1 MERLVGALDGCVEA
15 TLVLVT
21 GSAGMGKSALV
32 RELHRPITER
42 RGYFVTGK
50 FEQFHR
56 EPYFAIVAA
65 FRSLI
70 DELLQESE
78 ERLDLWR
85 KRLTD
90 ALGPNGRV
98 ITDVFPQVE
107 LITGPQ
113 PELAELGP
121 SEQLNRFNLAFSN
134 FVHALA
140 QPEHPVVVFVDDLQ
154 WADSASL
161 ELLKQLLSDD
171 RPQSL
176 LFVGAYRDNEVDA
189 NHPLTATLKHI
200 RTEQTAPVEISM
212 TPLEAAH
219 VAQLIADTVA
229 TTVDAAMPLAQL
241 VARNTEGC
249 PLFVREYL
257 KALFDDGLLRFER
270 GSGQWQWDLSQIEGH
285 GLTESILDLM
295 VAKLRR
301 LGPEAQTALTTAA
314 AIGNRFPLSA
324 LASLSDTPLETMFE
338 TLLPALRAGVVVT
351 TSEAAALAADGGSEG
366 GDCRFFHDRVQQA
379 AYSLLDDAERAALHL
394 RIGRMLLAAVPADE
408 RGEDL
413 FEIVHQLNR
422 AVGLITDPA
431 ELIELAELNLQA
443 SRKASS
449 SGAYAAAGELL
460 EVALEAIATDGWQT
474 HHELTM
480 SIHREL
486 ATAEHLVG
494 HHDRADELTGA
505 ALEHVPTE
513 LEKAELLAEVV
524 ALYTAAGRYNEALE
538 TMHRGLK
545 LLGHEFPSGDLQEAV
560 GAAFGVVQEKLG
572 GATPAS
578 LLDRPT
584 MSDPEVRAATRLLLA
599 GMAATFYLD
608 PFLYIVII
616 CRAMVL
622 ALEHGHPPE
631 GVNVYA

>member
-1 MERLVGALDGCVEA
+1 M
-15 TLVLVT
+15 
-21 GSAGMGKSALV
+21 
-32 RELHRPITER
+32 
-42 RGYFVTGK
+42 
-50 FEQFHR
+50 
-56 EPYFAIVAA
+56 
-65 FRSLI
+65 
-70 DELLQESE
+70 
-78 ERLDLWR
+78 
-85 KRLTD
+85 
-90 ALGPNGRV
+90 
-98 ITDVFPQVE
+98 
-107 LITGPQ
+107 
-113 PELAELGP
+113 
-121 SEQLNRFNLAFSN
+121 
-134 FVHALA
+134 
-140 QPEHPVVVFVDDLQ
+140 Q

-270 GSGQWQWDLSQIEGH
+270 GSGQ
-285 GLTESILDLM
+285 
-295 VAKLRR
+295 LRR

-494 HHDRADELTGA
+494 HHDRADDQPHDRLSVPSQSRLEGKRARDRGDHQAHDDRRTHGHRAKDERGDHGDEHGRQPLTGQGNAHEGGQRPSEQADRDAPGPPHGIPA
-505 ALEHVPTE
+505 ASSS
-513 LEKAELLAEVV
+513 
-524 ALYTAAGRYNEALE
+524 AGSAS
-538 TMHRGLK
+538 
-545 LLGHEFPSGDLQEAV
+545 PA
-560 GAAFGVVQEKLG
+560 GA
-572 GATPAS
+572 
-578 LLDRPT
+578 
-584 MSDPEVRAATRLLLA
+584 
-599 GMAATFYLD
+599 
-608 PFLYIVII
+608 
-616 CRAMVL
+616 
-622 ALEHGHPPE
+622 
-631 GVNVYA
+631 